1 MSARR
6 LLPAALLGVALA
18 GCGGT
23 PVAYTSDRELGDRP
37 GLFSGPK
44 GAFVI
49 RLADFAPEAR
59 EAAAPKPGDDPG
71 EYEEFQRWKK
81 DRAASEQSEFEDWR
95 EWREWRKRQRK

>member
-1 MSARR
+1 MSARTA
-6 LLPAALLGVALA
+6 LLPALLGVALA

-37 GLFSGPK
+37 GMFSGPK

-49 RLADFAPEAR
+49 RLADSDA
-59 EAAAPKPGDDPG
+59 G

-81 DRAASEQSEFEDWR
+81 DRSASEQNEFE
-95 EWREWRKRQRK
+95 EWRRWRKHQRK

>member
-1 MSARR
+1 MSARTF
-6 LLPAALLGVALA
+6 LLPALLGVVLA

-37 GLFSGPK
+37 GMFSGPK

-49 RLADFAPEAR
+49 RLADSAQEPR
-59 EAAAPKPGDDPG
+59 

-81 DRAASEQSEFEDWR
+81 DPAASEQNEFEEWR
-95 EWREWRKRQRK
+95 EWREWRKRQGK